1 MGRPEMNRSA
11 TGGTRSSLRFTDEGA
26 LIHPPYQGD
35 CGRHGTEEQHVT
47 SGELA
52 ESPGGTGVSGPI
64 SVSEGAS
71 DALSVVGRLNST
83 YEMWRKPRDRATGD
97 RSGSGKAAGEDGRE
111 KKGSQMSKDEGGRN
125 SSFSEK
131 PVRSRPRRL
140 VDWINPTGAKK
151 VHSLIDKVYGRKN
164 LEMAWEKVK
173 ENRGSGGVDGQS
185 LGAFSTYLGVQL
197 ARLERELKEDAYRPQ
212 PVLQHPIPKRDKPGE
227 YRMLGVPTIYD
238 RVCQQALLNR
248 LEPIFEPV
256 FDDASFGYRRGRS
269 TKDALRKIWKEIQS
283 GSEWIVDADLRD
295 FFGSVDHEKLL
306 TLVAQRVAD
315 GRVLRLIKAML
326 KAGSYG
332 KGQLFPSKR
341 GTPQGGV
348 VSPVLSNI
356 LLTPFDR
363 EMRLRGYQL
372 TRFADDWVVTCQSE
386 AEARAAVDAARR
398 ILKQLGVELH
408 PQKTRIVHVRYGFEF
423 LGYKIKRGRKLHL
436 PESKIRSQ
444 ARSGALHT
452 YPREKSIQRFQD
464 QVRQR
469 TKRRVPLKTKE
480 LIAELNPLLRGW
492 GEYYKRAHVRKL
504 FNQLDR
510 WIVRRIWSHRF
521 KRWRNGGWTQLPT
534 ATLYGEYEL
543 VNLVGLI
550 PSLASRS
557 AASL

>member
-1 MGRPEMNRSA
+1 
-11 TGGTRSSLRFTDEGA
+11 
-26 LIHPPYQGD
+26 
-35 CGRHGTEEQHVT
+35 
-47 SGELA
+47 
-52 ESPGGTGVSGPI
+52 
-64 SVSEGAS
+64 
-71 DALSVVGRLNST
+71 
-83 YEMWRKPRDRATGD
+83 
-97 RSGSGKAAGEDGRE
+97 
-111 KKGSQMSKDEGGRN
+111 
-125 SSFSEK
+125 
-131 PVRSRPRRL
+131 
-140 VDWINPTGAKK
+140 VDWINLTGAKK
-151 VHSLIDKVYGRKN
+151 VHSLIDKVYKRKN

-185 LGAFSTYLGVQL
+185 LAAFESQQGLQL
-197 ARLERELKEDAYRPQ
+197 ARLEKELKEDTYRPQ

-238 RVCQQALLNR
+238 RVCQQALRNR
-248 LEPIFEPV
+248 LEPIFEPI
-256 FDDASFGYRRGRS
+256 FDEASFGYRRGRS

-306 TLVAQRVAD
+306 TLVAQQVAD
-315 GRVLRLIKAML
+315 GRVLRLIQAML

-332 KGQLFPSKR
+332 KGQLFPTER

-348 VSPVLSNI
+348 VSPALSNI

-372 TRFADDWVVTCQSE
+372 TRYADDWVVTCKSA
-386 AEARAAVDAARR
+386 AEARSAVDAARR

-408 PQKTRIVHVRYGFEF
+408 PQKTRIVHVQHGFEF
-423 LGYKIKRGRKLHL
+423 LGYKIKRGKKLQL

-444 ARSGALHT
+444 ARSGALYA

-469 TKRRVPLKTKE
+469 TKRRVPLHTKE

-521 KRWRNGGWTQLPT
+521 KRWRNGGWTQLRK

-550 PSLASRS
+550 PSIASRS
-557 AASL
+557 AESS